1 MATLYFI
8 AAGVVLYLIAD
19 RLLDLIERYRG
30 ARFGQRT
37 LVFFAI
43 LLVLALVTFPILRR
57 VAGS

>member
-30 ARFGQRT
+30 ARFEQRT

>member
-43 LLVLALVTFPILRR
+43 LLILALVTFPILRR

>member
-1 MATLYFI
+1 MASLYFI
-8 AAGVVLYLIAD
+8 ATGVVLYLIAD

-43 LLVLALVTFPILRR
+43 LLVLALVTFPIIQRLA
-57 VAGS
+57 VD